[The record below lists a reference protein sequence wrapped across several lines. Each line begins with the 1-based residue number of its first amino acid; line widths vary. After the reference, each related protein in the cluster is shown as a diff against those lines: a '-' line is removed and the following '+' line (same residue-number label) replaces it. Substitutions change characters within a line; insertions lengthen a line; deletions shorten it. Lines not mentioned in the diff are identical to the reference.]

1 MENRIVMKRIDY
13 GTEEYEK
20 TIDIRNDAFRK
31 PQGLNI
37 RDEDLSGDKDVDMYA
52 GFIDGEMMS
61 TVFLTHVDD
70 NTAQVKA
77 VIVTDNYKGSGL
89 GKYLMDFIEDKA
101 KEKGYKKMMLMG
113 RVSVEKFYEKLGYH
127 TTSDE
132 PFDYYQTPHVYMEKR
147 L

>member
-70 NTAQVKA
+70 TTAQVKA